1 MAAEDSNNNNSM
13 EGNKLFKYPHRLPP
27 SRLGTRHESLASY
40 LRAVSSAAAED
51 INGEQRQNRRKSE
64 HAGTDSTACGDE
76 TILLLPPPT
85 QFSLVV
91 ILFPKDD
98 SRGGD
103 DVDNYQN
110 DIHDDGANSSSSI
123 SSNIGILLGK
133 KLRGFGSGFYNCFG
147 GKLESTLNECTHP
160 AKGAIR
166 ELEEECGI
174 KVSLEEMEK
183 NSVGKIHF
191 TFEDQDVNKE
201 MLVHLFCVVI
211 SLDSQSSSH
220 HANTVN
226 GTNNSH
232 TNYTEYQNKQP
243 PAPSHHNMTSATT
256 VHMSQ
261 IRGCDE
267 IEPIWFHNIHD
278 IPLHTMFADDSIWLT
293 MLLDHYNAWYGRDHN
308 AENATDSQKPPKLQF
323 DARFH
328 FHMGG
333 TETNSIMH
341 YYIQVKNALPSQPK
355 REKGG
360 ELTLEQRLFHALH
373 SNNIHSPS
381 IKEFKENWAMA
392 NAVRAF
398 MKEDDCCSRM
408 EYVLDVAGGHGALA
422 ALFLLLVPTCHTAV
436 VIDPAECNSGK
447 FGVREAWKQYWS
459 ATTDHTDGTIIDART
474 NLHRVSSSSSSL
486 PKKKKELRYRH
497 ECLRTGL
504 RKELD
509 SILHHAK
516 STNVTI
522 VACHACQ
529 HLSDETLQIAS
540 EYGVNV
546 AVMPCCQKDHE

>member
-13 EGNKLFKYPHRLPP
+13 EGKKLFKYPHRLPP

-40 LRAVSSAAAED
+40 LGAVSSD
-51 INGEQRQNRRKSE
+51 
-64 HAGTDSTACGDE
+64 DSVAV
-76 TILLLPPPT
+76 PPT
-85 QFSLVV
+85 VFSLVV

-360 ELTLEQRLFHALH
+360 EFTFT
-373 SNNIHSPS
+373 
-381 IKEFKENWAMA
+381 
-392 NAVRAF
+392 
-398 MKEDDCCSRM
+398 
-408 EYVLDVAGGHGALA
+408 VLV
-422 ALFLLLVPTCHTAV
+422 
-436 VIDPAECNSGK
+436 
-447 FGVREAWKQYWS
+447 
-459 ATTDHTDGTIIDART
+459 
-474 NLHRVSSSSSSL
+474 
-486 PKKKKELRYRH
+486 
-497 ECLRTGL
+497 
-504 RKELD
+504 
-509 SILHHAK
+509 
-516 STNVTI
+516 
-522 VACHACQ
+522 
-529 HLSDETLQIAS
+529 
-540 EYGVNV
+540 
-546 AVMPCCQKDHE
+546 